1 MRNQGDIGLAERN
14 PNVEKVL
21 VETAAQRQ
29 TLFRYFP
36 AKPFAVRYFSNK
48 DG

>member
-21 VETAAQRQ
+21 VETAAR
-29 TLFRYFP
+29 FGYFP
-36 AKPFAVRYFSNK
+36 AMLFAVRYFSNK

>member
-21 VETAAQRQ
+21 VETAAQRYDFIWIF
-29 TLFRYFP
+29 FRN
-36 AKPFAVRYFSNK
+36 AVCS
-48 DG
+48 